1 MQETVEKQPNIDRT
15 FDHVHQTPKHRQFAS
30 PTNSPY
36 RGPRSPAYSIT
47 YSPYGGP
54 CSPAYSLTYSPT
66 YSPYRGPCSPCF
78 SKSTMTYSPTRSP
91 TSLSSSDFVRAG
103 HVGDG
108 VADERLAV
116 HPLQLPLPEI
126 GHDVASYV
134 ARFHQIKQD
143 SDALS
148 QEWGGR
154 RDSWTRVYDVPY
166 GSTSMH
172 VAGQVPRA
180 PAPRG
185 DRGSPVLGAPPSS
198 QVLRQN
204 LRRTLAEKR
213 I

>member
-78 SKSTMTYSPTRSP
+78 SRSTTTYSPTRSP

-103 HVGDG
+103 HFGDG

-116 HPLQLPLPEI
+116 CLNPVHP
-126 GHDVASYV
+126 GDDVASFS
-134 ARFHQIKQD
+134 RIKQD
-143 SDALS
+143 SEALA
-148 QEWGGR
+148 QEWGGEATAR
-154 RDSWTRVYDVPY
+154 GAVEEFLRVEEFPEEY
-166 GSTSMH
+166 GAQ
-172 VAGQVPRA
+172 VAGRVPRA
-180 PAPRG
+180 PARGAAPRG
-185 DRGSPVLGAPPSS
+185 AQGK
-198 QVLRQN
+198 QN
-204 LRRTLAEKR
+204 LRRMLAEKR